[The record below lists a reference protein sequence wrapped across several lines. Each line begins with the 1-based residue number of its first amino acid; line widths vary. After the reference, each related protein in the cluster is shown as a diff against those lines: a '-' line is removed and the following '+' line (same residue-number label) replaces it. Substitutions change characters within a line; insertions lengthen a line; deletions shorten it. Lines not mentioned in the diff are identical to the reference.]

1 MLLSTVEEDAPPMTT
16 SSRGAKLKKFWEEDG
31 VHSVS
36 PGPTF
41 LLVLSLLPP
50 INGKDGGVINFELWL
65 TNRMISHGF
74 RSLLLLLLSS
84 LSLAVARSLAP

>member
-1 MLLSTVEEDAPPMTT
+1 MTT

-50 INGKDGGVINFELWL
+50 INGKEGGLINFELWL
-65 TNRMISHGF
+65 TKRMISHGF
-74 RSLLLLLLSS
+74 RSLLLLLLLLSS
-84 LSLAVARSLAP
+84 LSLVVARSLAP